1 MYIGTYTNI
10 FIFTYFNITRQQH
23 SLYYLK
29 RMILKVQTG
38 GYGTFQWI
46 GMIVAREKKSQAV
59 FSACSFPQAGW
70 C

>member
-1 MYIGTYTNI
+1 
-10 FIFTYFNITRQQH
+10 
-23 SLYYLK
+23 
-29 RMILKVQTG
+29 MILKVQTG